1 MKNALDFYGRP
12 KVVRRTGAE
21 DEDLNSEIFP
31 TFPYISRITIRV
43 LKHIWDLRSRLVES
57 CRQQQAQTSWNDIK
71 KDLCLAGLGGA
82 VIKVN
87 SYATGFFVNVI

>member
-1 MKNALDFYGRP
+1 MVDQRLCAEPEQRMKTSTRKY
-12 KVVRRTGAE
+12 
-21 DEDLNSEIFP
+21 FP